1 MPALAQQL
9 VQLLGQ
15 LFSSIMSAIAMSE
28 PVKRFHLSEQFR
40 GSLRDG
46 SARRDLRVGTMIEGG
61 QLFNTES
68 SYR

>member
-28 PVKRFHLSEQFR
+28 PVKRFHLSKQFR
-40 GSLRDG
+40 ESLRDG
-46 SARRDLRVGTMIEGG
+46 SAKRDLIEDTTIKGD
-61 QLFNTES
+61 QLFDTES
-68 SYR
+68 SDP